1 MDMKKVAILSAI
13 MLNQVFCMAQVNW
26 NANPAGA
33 VFARQGGETPEGTYR
48 FTSGG
53 YEVFTVS
60 SGDKAFQPAS
70 LYYGENDSDKDKID
84 AMSPDGK
91 VPTGMNCFVVRTPEG
106 FVMFD
111 TGLPSANGGKT
122 LERLGSLDIPAN
134 SINAIFLTHAHFDHI
149 GGLINESGLAEFP
162 EATVYVSA
170 EEYDYMCSSMA
181 EMTQRI
187 KTAYDGRLV
196 IFSQGGILPYNVMP
210 ISAPGHTP
218 GHTAYQMGNLLF
230 VGDLMH
236 GISLQLTD
244 PSICAAYDS
253 DRRQSI
259 ETRIRILNYA
269 VENSLTVL
277 CAHAPLNGVVF

>member
-1 MDMKKVAILSAI
+1 MKKSALLFAI

-26 NANPAGA
+26 GVNPAGA
-33 VFARQGGETPEGTYR
+33 VFARQGGETPEGTFR
-48 FTSGG
+48 FSSGG
-53 YEVFTVS
+53 YEVITIS

-70 LYYGENDSDKDKID
+70 LFYGENDADKDKID

-111 TGLPSANGGKT
+111 TGLPTSKGGNT
-122 LERLGSLDIPAN
+122 LARLEALDIPSA
-134 SINAIFLTHAHFDHI
+134 SIKAIFLTHSHFDHI
-149 GGLINESGLAEFP
+149 GGLIDDNGRAEYP
-162 EATVYVSA
+162 EATEYVSS
-170 EEYDYMCSSMA
+170 EEYKFMSSSMR
-181 EMTQRI
+181 EMTMRL
-187 KTAYDGRLV
+187 KNAYDGRFV
-196 IFSQGGILPYNVMP
+196 IFTEGTLLPYNVMP

-218 GHTAYQMGNLLF
+218 GHTAYQIGNLLF

-244 PSICAAYDS
+244 PSICAAYDADRSKS
-253 DRRQSI
+253 D
-259 ETRIRILNYA
+259 ETRRNILNYA
-269 VENSLTVL
+269 VANSLTVL